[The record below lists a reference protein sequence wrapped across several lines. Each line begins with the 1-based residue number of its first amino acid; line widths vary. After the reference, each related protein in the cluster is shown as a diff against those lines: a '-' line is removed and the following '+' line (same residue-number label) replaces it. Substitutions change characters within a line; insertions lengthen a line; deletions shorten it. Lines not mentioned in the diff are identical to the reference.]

1 MTDSASGAED
11 GTACPAGF
19 DYALPPERIAQHP
32 ATDREAARM
41 LVVARDSGA
50 PPVDAIVR
58 DLPERLVAGDLLVV
72 NRSRVFPAR
81 LRGRRVPEGGAVEL
95 LLVSPSSGSAASG
108 EPEGR
113 RGEEAGERWRVLA
126 RPARRLREGQIV
138 ALETAHRQ
146 AVVPGTATS
155 GVEDVDDVAVRVVRR
170 GEGWLE
176 VVFPPSVR
184 AVDLA
189 QRIGETPLPP
199 YIRRPQGPTEEDVAR
214 YQTVFA
220 QEPGSIAAPT
230 AGLHLTAALLERLRA
245 RGVAVAEVVLHVGPA
260 TFLAG
265 QPGRSALAVEPER
278 YEVPAETRSAIEAL
292 RARDTGRVV
301 AVGTT
306 TTRALESA
314 ALAGWPEGLA
324 ETSLVLRPG
333 GRFQVVQGL
342 LTNFHLPGSSLLA
355 LVAAFAG
362 SSTAAA
368 AYAAALERGY
378 RFYSYGDAM
387 LVL

>member
-1 MTDSASGAED
+1 M
-11 GTACPAGF
+11 
-19 DYALPPERIAQHP
+19 
-32 ATDREAARM
+32 
-41 LVVARDSGA
+41 
-50 PPVDAIVR
+50 
-58 DLPERLVAGDLLVV
+58 
-72 NRSRVFPAR
+72 
-81 LRGRRVPEGGAVEL
+81 
-95 LLVSPSSGSAASG
+95 SS
-108 EPEGR
+108 
-113 RGEEAGERWRVLA
+113 

-138 ALETAHRQ
+138 ALETANRQ
-146 AVVPGTATS
+146 AVVPGTVTS
-155 GVEDVDDVAVRVVRR
+155 GVDDIDDVAVRVVRR

-184 AVDLA
+184 VVDLA

-314 ALAGWPEGLA
+314 ALAGWPDGLA

>member
-126 RPARRLREGQIV
+126 RPARRLR
-138 ALETAHRQ
+138 
-146 AVVPGTATS
+146 
-155 GVEDVDDVAVRVVRR
+155 
-170 GEGWLE
+170 
-176 VVFPPSVR
+176 
-184 AVDLA
+184 
-189 QRIGETPLPP
+189 
-199 YIRRPQGPTEEDVAR
+199 
-214 YQTVFA
+214 
-220 QEPGSIAAPT
+220 
-230 AGLHLTAALLERLRA
+230 
-245 RGVAVAEVVLHVGPA
+245 
-260 TFLAG
+260 
-265 QPGRSALAVEPER
+265 
-278 YEVPAETRSAIEAL
+278 
-292 RARDTGRVV
+292 
-301 AVGTT
+301 
-306 TTRALESA
+306 
-314 ALAGWPEGLA
+314 
-324 ETSLVLRPG
+324 
-333 GRFQVVQGL
+333 
-342 LTNFHLPGSSLLA
+342 
-355 LVAAFAG
+355 
-362 SSTAAA
+362 
-368 AYAAALERGY
+368 
-378 RFYSYGDAM
+378 AM
-387 LVL
+387 